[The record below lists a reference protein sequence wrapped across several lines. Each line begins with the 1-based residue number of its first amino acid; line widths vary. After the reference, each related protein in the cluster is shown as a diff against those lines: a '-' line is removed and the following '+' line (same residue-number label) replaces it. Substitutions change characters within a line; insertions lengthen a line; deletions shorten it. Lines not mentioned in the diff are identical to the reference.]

1 MKKTQRKDAFR
12 NISKQFV
19 SYFSIIVISMLAVG
33 SFLSINFSAD
43 ALIANASR
51 FYDRLHFRDF
61 EVTSTMLLTEDDIA
75 VLRNL
80 ETVSDVEGVYQT
92 SAQVFGEARN
102 VPVYVISQTER
113 ISLADTIQGRM
124 PENADECAL
133 EKEILEQLGIGI
145 GDTVKIGSA
154 DGSCAPFMLQT
165 EFVVTGS
172 FLHADHYAL
181 KAYSSGNR
189 FVIVR
194 NDAFDLSALD
204 GCYTKANITLD
215 KPDKMNVLSGQYDT
229 FIKAHSDS
237 LKELAEERAAERD
250 NAVRTEYTARID
262 EGQAKLD
269 DVRQQLA
276 DGRKKLDD
284 SAKLIADNEKK
295 LADGKKQLDSAKKK
309 LDAAKKKLNAAD
321 GQLKA
326 GKKKLDAAENTLRS
340 VIKKAVAGTEYESHT
355 DEYVKLIK
363 SYLAS
368 NSVDKLDARLSQV
381 LPQEV
386 LESEEYQTYYSS
398 IKKQAKQYSDG
409 LKQYNK
415 GMSAYKKGLSEYR
428 KGLKKYNSGMA
439 QYRSGVK
446 KLNNAKKQLAEGEK
460 KYTEGLE
467 QFEAGEKELQEAKD
481 AFGKLK
487 PCHWIVLD
495 AQCNPGYVHARSS
508 AENIRK
514 LAMTFALLFV
524 LIGVLIIYAT
534 VARIV
539 DEQRK
544 LVGTVKALGFFN
556 REAAAKYLL
565 FGLSGTF
572 LGIALGTA
580 FSYFVL
586 QPIIVGSHKGFYV
599 TDGVPLYF
607 NLPLTLTAFA
617 VGLLIAFLSVWWA
630 CGELVRHPA
639 VELMKDKMPSGKT
652 AASPKKVRQ
661 TSLYSRLILRNM
673 RMDIRR
679 VAITVV
685 SVAGCCILLVI
696 GFTLQHGI
704 IDAIETEYNDI
715 LKYDQQVSY
724 DTGIQGTDEQA
735 IRELLD
741 KNGVTYTNLYSRFVS
756 LHTGTEMAGGYLIC
770 GDKDEIA
777 DNIALTDF
785 RTGEKIVPKDR
796 GIYLMRRTAE
806 YYRLVPGDTV
816 TLYDEDMQPYDV
828 TVEGVF
834 QNYVGVKY
842 IMTRT
847 AYQSVFGKEAE
858 NNCFLLKNCKDISGF
873 SEELSQ
879 ITGVT
884 EIVSNTEYY
893 DAAMKAA
900 ASLRLI
906 NAVLIVTAGIMAYF
920 ILLNLANMYINQ
932 KKRELTVMRVNG
944 FTTGEVIAYVVREA
958 VVTTIAGII
967 VGIAV
972 GSIFAYAIV
981 KFIEQRHA
989 GFDTTPSF
997 SGWLYSAGLTALY
1010 SVIIYAISLRKVKDL
1025 KLTDII

>member
-1 MKKTQRKDAFR
+1 MKKTQRKDAIG

-19 SYFSIIVISMLAVG
+19 SYFSIIIISMLAVS
-33 SFLSINFSAD
+33 SFLSINYSAD

-75 VLRNL
+75 SIRKL

-102 VPVYVISQTER
+102 LPVYVISQTER
-113 ISLADTIQGRM
+113 TSLAEIRQGNM
-124 PENADECAL
+124 PGNADECAL
-133 EKEILEQLGIGI
+133 EEELLEQLGIGI
-145 GDTVKIGSA
+145 GDTVRIGSA
-154 DGSCAPFMLQT
+154 DGSHAPFLLKT

-172 FLHADHYAL
+172 FIHADHYAL

-189 FVIVR
+189 FIIVHH
-194 NDAFDLSALD
+194 DAFDLSALN
-204 GCYTKANITLD
+204 GCYTKANITLH
-215 KPDKMNVLSGQYDT
+215 KPDELNILSGQYDA
-229 FIKAHSDS
+229 FIKTHSDS
-237 LKELAEERAAERD
+237 LNELAKERAAGRD
-250 NAVRTEYTARID
+250 NDVRTEYTKRID
-262 EGQAKLD
+262 EGQSKLD
-269 DVRQQLA
+269 AARLRLA
-276 DGRKKLDD
+276 DGRKELDN

-295 LADGKKQLDSAKKK
+295 LANGKKQLDSAKKK
-309 LDAAKKKLNAAD
+309 LDAAKKKLNAVD

-326 GKKKLDAAENTLRS
+326 GKKKLDATENVLRS
-340 VIKKAVAGTEYESHT
+340 AIKKTVAGTEYESHT
-355 DEYVKLIK
+355 DEYVMLIR
-363 SYLAS
+363 SYLAN
-368 NSVDKLDARLSQV
+368 NSVDELDARLSQV

-386 LESEEYQTYYSS
+386 LDSEEYQTNHTS
-398 IKKQAKQYSDG
+398 IKKHAKQYSDG

-415 GMSAYKKGLSEYR
+415 GMSAYKKGLSEYK
-428 KGLKKYNSGMA
+428 KGLKKYNAGMV

-446 KLNNAKKQLAEGEK
+446 QLNDAKKQLAEGEK
-460 KYTEGLE
+460 KYAEGLE
-467 QFEAGEKELQEAKD
+467 QLEAGEKELQEAKD
-481 AFGKLK
+481 AFANLK

-495 AQCNPGYVHARSS
+495 TQYNPGYVHARSS
-508 AENIRK
+508 ADNIRK

-534 VARIV
+534 VTRIV
-539 DEQRK
+539 NEQRK

-556 REAAAKYLL
+556 MEAASKYLL

-580 FSYFVL
+580 LSYFVL
-586 QPIIVGSHKGFYV
+586 QPVIVGSHKGFYV
-599 TDGVPLYF
+599 TDGIPLYF
-607 NLPLTLTAFA
+607 NLPLTLTALA
-617 VGLLIAFLSVWWA
+617 AGLLIAFLSVWWA

-652 AASPKKVRQ
+652 AASPKKARQ
-661 TSLYSRLILRNM
+661 MSLYSRLILRNI

-696 GFTLQHGI
+696 GFTMQHGI
-704 IDAIETEYNDI
+704 IDAIETECRDI

-724 DTGIQGTDEQA
+724 DTSIPGTDEQA

-741 KNGVTYTNLYSRFVS
+741 QNGVTYTNLYSRFVS
-756 LHTGTEMAGGYLIC
+756 LHTGTEMSGGYLIC

-777 DNIALTDF
+777 DNISLTDF
-785 RTGEKIVPKDR
+785 KTGEKIVTEDS
-796 GIYLMRRTAE
+796 GIYIMRRTAE
-806 YYRLVPGDTV
+806 YYHLGAGDTV

-847 AYQSVFGKEAE
+847 AYRSIFGKEAE
-858 NNCFLLKNCKDISGF
+858 NNCFLLKDCKDISGF
-873 SEELSQ
+873 SEELSE

-884 EIVSNTEYY
+884 EIVSNTEFY

-906 NAVLIVTAGIMAYF
+906 NVVLIVTAGIMAYF

-958 VVTTIAGII
+958 VFTTIAGIL
-967 VGIAV
+967 VGIAAGTV
-972 GSIFAYAIV
+972 FAYAIV
-981 KFIEQRHA
+981 KFIEQCHV
-989 GFDTTPSF
+989 GFDATPSF

-1010 SVIIYAISLRKVKDL
+1010 SVIIYSISLRKVKDL
-1025 KLTDII
+1025 KLTDIV